1 MSTSSTSAAAQPVA
15 AFYAGS
21 RAVRWLGRGL
31 RAAHRVSPG
40 FGLRLALR
48 LFFTPLPSKLAARAR
63 PVPAAWQARRWPFEG
78 GEIAAW
84 RRADLAPGRPAVLL
98 VHGWAGDAMQLR
110 RLGDRLAEAGYDPLL
125 LDFPG
130 HGRSDGWR
138 STLPQFVR
146 ALFAAQARTG
156 PLHAVVA
163 HSLGALASAHAL
175 ARGLSAE
182 RLVLIAPPIPPAV
195 FIQGFALSFGLGA
208 GLAGRMHQAIQA
220 REGVPLEQFEP
231 AWLGARIAAPTLIV
245 HDQDDRAAPL
255 AAGRQLEKALPDAR
269 LQVTQGLGHRRILDD
284 AGVADAVLAHLQNR
298 QIAAAL

>member
-1 MSTSSTSAAAQPVA
+1 
-15 AFYAGS
+15 
-21 RAVRWLGRGL
+21 
-31 RAAHRVSPG
+31 VSPDV
-40 FGLRLALR
+40 GLRLALR
-48 LFFTPLPSKLAARAR
+48 LFFTPMPSKLAARAR
-63 PVPAAWQARRWPFEG
+63 PVPAVWRARRWPFEG

-84 RRADLAPGRPAVLL
+84 RRTDVEPGRPTVLL

-110 RLGDRLAEAGYDPLL
+110 ALGDRLAGAGYDPLL

-175 ARGLSAE
+175 ARGLAAE

-195 FIQGFALSFGLGA
+195 FIHGFALSFGLGA
-208 GLAGRMHQAIQA
+208 GVAGRMHQAIQA
-220 REGVPLEQFEP
+220 LEGVPLEEFEP
-231 AWLGARIAAPTLIV
+231 AWLGARITAPTLVV
-245 HDQDDRAAPL
+245 HDRDDRAAPL
-255 AAGRQLEKALPDAR
+255 AAGRQLEQALRQAR
-269 LQVTQGLGHRRILDD
+269 IEVTQGLGHRRILDD
-284 AGVADAVLAHLQNR
+284 AGVADAVLAHLAER